1 MKNLEELMGRLTYML
16 IEPVETYTHSIIPLN
31 KLFLTGIVV
40 AEGNSVPNQHF
51 SAMMAILYQ
60 FGFQN
65 LAYLRLLLMISTI
78 NLNK

>member
-1 MKNLEELMGRLTYML
+1 MKNLEELWEDWL
-16 IEPVETYTHSIIPLN
+16 ICSLNQLRHTIIPLN

-51 SAMMAILYQ
+51 SVMMAILYQ

-65 LAYLRLLLMISTI
+65 LEYLRLLLMVSTI